1 MPGRKPKNDPPPAE
15 GQTRI
20 TIRERVYAALASG
33 IRSGAVP
40 PGRVLLE
47 GPIAEAFGSSRAPV
61 RSALRAL
68 HDDGLVQRF
77 QGRGY
82 LAGTRRGAVVDRT
95 PLDPALFEIETEDGA
110 PGRGPAP
117 DPGLHILP
125 DIRRTAATAMA
136 FGEFRINQYKLA
148 RHYGISR
155 ARAAELLL
163 LLNEQR
169 VIWRDARGTWLVG
182 PLTARAVREQYE
194 LRALLEPAA
203 LIQSAPRL
211 SPAMFAP
218 MLERIDRL
226 ANARAGATPDELEA
240 AEQDLHEQCLAEAD
254 NRQMLAVI
262 DHSKVPLLVNTV
274 FLEAVGMVP
283 DLPEL
288 AEHRDILERLAAGRP
303 AEAAELLARHLRL
316 AAGRTL
322 QRLKVIS
329 VLPDPDLPDY
339 LTRR

>member
-1 MPGRKPKNDPPPAE
+1 MHDPKPKNDSSPAN
-15 GQTRI
+15 GHTRV
-20 TIRERVYAALASG
+20 TIRERVYSALASG
-33 IRSGAVP
+33 IRSGMIA

-47 GPIAEAFGSSRAPV
+47 GPIAEGFRCSRAPV
-61 RSALRAL
+61 RSALTSL
-68 HDDGLVQRF
+68 HEDGLVQRF

-82 LAGTRRGAVVDRT
+82 LAGTRPGMEIDRT
-95 PLDPALFEIETEDGA
+95 PLDPSLFDGEAEDA
-110 PGRGPAP
+110 PHDLVSAP
-117 DPGLHILP
+117 DAGLHILT
-125 DIRRTAATAMA
+125 DIRRTAGTAMA
-136 FGEFRINQYKLA
+136 FGEFRINQSKLA

-203 LIQSAPRL
+203 LVQSAPKLLPNALR
-211 SPAMFAP
+211 P
-218 MLERIDRL
+218 MLDRVDRL
-226 ANARAGATPDELEA
+226 AKADAGATPDELEA
-240 AEQDLHEQCLAEAD
+240 AEQDLHEQCLANAD
-254 NRQMLAVI
+254 NRHMLTVI
-262 DHSKVPLLVNTV
+262 DHSKLPLLVNTV
-274 FLEAVGMVP
+274 FVEAVGRIP

-288 AEHRDILERLAAGRP
+288 AEHREILLKLMAGET
-303 AEAAELLARHLRL
+303 AMAAELLSRHLRL
-316 AAGRTL
+316 AASRTL
-322 QRLKVIS
+322 QRLKAIS